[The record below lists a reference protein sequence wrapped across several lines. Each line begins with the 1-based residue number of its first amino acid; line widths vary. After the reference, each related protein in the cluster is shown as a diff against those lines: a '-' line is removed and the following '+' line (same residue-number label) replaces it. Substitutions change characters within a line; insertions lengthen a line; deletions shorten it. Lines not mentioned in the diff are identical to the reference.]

1 MEYRPADTILSSL
14 RSRVWLAVC
23 VLAVINCVSG
33 IGAYLAATY
42 LFFSPMAPVA
52 IGFAISTI
60 VTIAYGR
67 WLSDEVMRPVEKAV
81 LAVKSLERNPAAS
94 LPATTGSTETDE
106 ILTSIRRS
114 SRQINNLL
122 TLMENVASGNT
133 SVAAEPLI
141 ESDRLST
148 AFQKLVLKVTDSID
162 SKEQLEQL
170 TRSLKTV
177 TDDILAVRSGSVEL
191 EVKSPS
197 PLTEEI
203 AYSFNT
209 LFSRSKAIGRSLR
222 LDLNEAS
229 HAVPQSLEK
238 LKLGMDATVSGG
250 ASINKTIAMLKETP
264 IRARQFSEEMSS
276 VTKAL
281 EDFESYFGNG
291 RNGTVEMSETVGSLK
306 KHTANLQRKWK
317 DLREAAQF
325 LHNVIRLADD
335 IARRTNLIAINS
347 SIGPLSLP
355 GDTSAGSEDISAI
368 AERAIR
374 LQKDVIGLDRALT
387 QNVEEA
393 DASINDIMATAA
405 KLSEVTGSA
414 LESLVTMQPIVSGF
428 ADLPGRLAQLTS
440 DNDKDKEHLL
450 RTLSTAYFE
459 LESGTFLLRECE
471 QKIMDLESST
481 RSAMV
486 TADELGTL
494 KQPELP
500 APLPISENDFYTTAN
515 LGGDQGALELPG
527 EN

>member
-1 MEYRPADTILSSL
+1 MEYRPAETILSSL

-42 LFFSPMAPVA
+42 LFQNSMAPIA
-52 IGFAISTI
+52 IGFAISTV

-106 ILTSIRRS
+106 ILTSLQRS

-133 SVAAEPLI
+133 SVASDPLI

-170 TRSLKTV
+170 TRSLKTI
-177 TDDILAVRSGSVEL
+177 TDDLLAVRSGSVEL

-238 LKLGMDATVSGG
+238 LKLGMDAAVSGG
-250 ASINKTIAMLKETP
+250 SSINKTISMLKETP
-264 IRARQFSEEMSS
+264 SRSRQLSDEMSAVS
-276 VTKAL
+276 KIL
-281 EDFESYFGNG
+281 EDFDTYFGNG
-291 RNGTVEMSETVGSLK
+291 RSGTVEMSEMVGSLK
-306 KHTANLQRKWK
+306 KHTINLQRKWK
-317 DLREAAQF
+317 DLRDAVQF
-325 LHNVIRLADD
+325 LNNLIRLADD
-335 IARRTNLIAINS
+335 IARRANLIAINS

-355 GDTSAGSEDISAI
+355 GDSSVGGEEVTAI

-374 LQKDVIGLDRALT
+374 LQKDILGLNKAFT
-387 QNVEEA
+387 QSVEEA
-393 DASINDIMATAA
+393 DSSINDILTASS
-405 KLSEVTGSA
+405 KLSDVSGTA
-414 LESLVTMQPIVSGF
+414 LESLVKMQPLVADFG
-428 ADLPGRLAQLTS
+428 DLPDRVAQINA
-440 DNDKDKEHLL
+440 DNEKDKEHLL
-450 RTLSTAYFE
+450 RMLSTAYFE

-471 QKIMDLESST
+471 QAIINIENATK
-481 RSAMV
+481 SAVV

-494 KQPELP
+494 RQPELP
-500 APLPISENDFYTTAN
+500 SSLPSQSNNMYMTRG
-515 LGGDQGALELPG
+515 LVGDQDTLELSG